1 MNYELLVMRTFYLGI
16 LGAMYVMTLSML
28 YSAI

>member
-1 MNYELLVMRTFYLGI
+1 MNYELLVTRTFYLGI
-16 LGAMYVMTLSML
+16 LGAMYVMTLYMF